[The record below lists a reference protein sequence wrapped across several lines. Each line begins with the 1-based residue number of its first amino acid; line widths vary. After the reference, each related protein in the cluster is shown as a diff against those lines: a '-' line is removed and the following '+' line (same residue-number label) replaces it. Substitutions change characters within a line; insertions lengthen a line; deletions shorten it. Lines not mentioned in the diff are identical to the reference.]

1 MAKTV
6 RILVVVLV
14 ALGALAGAAVAWAGR
29 PGGGAKPG
37 EPPVAVDTVAIV
49 RTDMST
55 DQSLPGRLGYGTA
68 RPVKGAKEGIV
79 TWLPA
84 PGTSIARG
92 RQLYRVDDR
101 PVPLFYGRMP
111 LFRTLGEVNTVGR
124 DVQIVAANLKA
135 LGYAI
140 GDQPRTG
147 QTVVIT
153 RPASRPTTPATSE
166 ARSESA
172 AGPDSAAAEKPKTA
186 AAAAAE
192 PGTAAETEADG
203 GTRTT
208 RVVVGAGEDVLTRSM
223 IKAIKKWQ
231 RNTGLPVTGKI
242 EVGDLLVLTGPV
254 RVDALDAQL
263 GDPAQAPLMSVTP
276 TAKVITV
283 QAEAEQAG
291 GIDKGDK
298 VTVALPDGSP
308 LPGKVTAIGTAL
320 RTEDGGENAPPKLTV
335 TVTVDDPRKLARL
348 DSADVEVGFAAETH
362 ENVLVVPVGAL
373 VALSEGGYAVQR
385 ADAGLVAVDTG
396 MFAKGLVEI
405 TGAGLDEGMTVVTT
419 S

>member
-29 PGGGAKPG
+29 PGGGAKPA
-37 EPPVAVDTVAIV
+37 EQPVAVDTVAIV

-68 RPVKGAKEGIV
+68 RPVKGAKVGIV
-79 TWLPA
+79 TGLPA

-124 DVQIVAANLKA
+124 DVQIVAANLQA
-135 LGYAI
+135 LGYPI

-153 RPASRPTTPATSE
+153 RPAPPATPE

-172 AGPDSAAAEKPKTA
+172 AEARSGAG
-186 AAAAAE
+186 AE
-192 PGTAAETEADG
+192 PGKDAAADPDNEAG
-203 GTRTT
+203 AATRTT
-208 RVVVGAGEDVLTRSM
+208 RVVVGKGEDVLTRSM
-223 IKAIKKWQ
+223 IKAIKRWQ
-231 RNTGLPVTGKI
+231 RDTGLPVTGKI

-291 GIDKGDK
+291 GIGKGDK

-308 LPGKVTAIGTAL
+308 LPGKVTAVGTAL
-320 RTEDGGENAPPKLTV
+320 RAEDSGENAPPKLTV
-335 TVTVDDPRKLARL
+335 TVAVDDPRKIARL

-362 ENVLVVPVGAL
+362 EGVLAVPVGAL

>member
-29 PGGGAKPG
+29 PGGGAKPA
-37 EPPVAVDTVAIV
+37 EQPVAVDTVAIV

-84 PGTSIARG
+84 PGTAIARG

-124 DVQIVAANLKA
+124 DVQIVAANLQA
-135 LGYAI
+135 LGYPI

-153 RPASRPTTPATSE
+153 KPAPRPTTPAAPEAGSE
-166 ARSESA
+166 AKTRS
-172 AGPDSAAAEKPKTA
+172 GAE
-186 AAAAAE
+186 AE
-192 PGTAAETEADG
+192 PEAEAG
-203 GTRTT
+203 AGTRTT
-208 RVVVGAGEDVLTRSM
+208 RVVVGKGEDVLTRTM
-223 IKAIKKWQ
+223 VKAIRKWQ
-231 RNTGLPVTGKI
+231 RDTGLPVTGKI

-263 GDPAQAPLMSVTP
+263 GDPAQGPLMSVTP
-276 TAKVITV
+276 TAKVVTV

-298 VTVALPDGSP
+298 VTVALPEGSP

-320 RTEDGGENAPPKLTV
+320 RAEDGGENAPPKLTV

-362 ENVLVVPVGAL
+362 EGVLAVPVGAL

-385 ADAGLVAVDTG
+385 ADAGLVAVETG